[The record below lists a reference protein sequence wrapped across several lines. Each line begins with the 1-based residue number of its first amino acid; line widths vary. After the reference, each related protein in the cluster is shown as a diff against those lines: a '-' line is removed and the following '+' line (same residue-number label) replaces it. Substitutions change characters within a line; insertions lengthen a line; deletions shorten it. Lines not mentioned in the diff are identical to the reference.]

1 MSQPKSDKTI
11 LVIGGGIAGM
21 TAAVEAA
28 EVGYKVVLVEKE
40 PFLGGRVVRMNQYFP
55 KLCPPTCGMEI
66 NARRVRQNPLISV
79 YTMAEVTQ
87 VGGSPG
93 DYTVTVKVN
102 PRYVT
107 GKVDLDASHA
117 EAIASERVDTFNA
130 DMGKTKA
137 LYRPHPMSYPS
148 TFVLDRAALSDEDK
162 GKLESAA
169 PEGAI
174 DFDMQPETV
183 ELKAGAIIVATG
195 WVPYDARKI
204 ENLGF
209 GACKNVI
216 TNIMMERLASES
228 GPTGGK
234 IQRPGDGKE
243 PASVAFVQCAGS
255 RDENHLQYCSGV
267 CCMASMKQARYV
279 RELYPAADIYLFYI
293 DVRAMGRNEDF
304 FAKVAKD
311 GKLILRKGK
320 VADIVTEASGR
331 LTVVAEDVASGL
343 KTRETVDLVVLA
355 TGMQPSVAGEA
366 LPAGLKTDD
375 YGFFAP
381 DGGQKGIYSAGCAKS
396 PVDVATAVQDATGT
410 ALKAIQ
416 TIVGEAL

>member
-1 MSQPKSDKTI
+1 VSQPKSDKTI

-66 NARRVRQNPLISV
+66 NARRIRQNPLISV

-107 GKVDLDASHA
+107 GKVDLDDSHA

-162 GKLESAA
+162 GKLESAV

-195 WVPYDARKI
+195 WAPYDARKI

-209 GACKNVI
+209 GTCKNVV
-216 TNIMMERLASES
+216 TNIMMERLAAES

-279 RELYPAADIYLFYI
+279 REKLPDTNVTIFYI
-293 DVRAMGRNEDF
+293 DIRPTGRHEDF
-304 FAKVAKD
+304 YYELLGDEKITFV
-311 GKLILRKGK
+311 KGK
-320 VADIVTEASGR
+320 VAKITEEAGGA
-331 LTVVAEDVASGL
+331 LKLDVEDSITGTKIADAF
-343 KTRETVDLVVLA
+343 DLVVLA
-355 TGMQPSVAGEA
+355 TGMVPSLAAEK
-366 LPAGLKTDD
+366 LPLDLKLDD
-375 YGFFAP
+375 YGFVVDGEEQGIFA
-381 DGGQKGIYSAGCAKS
+381 AG
-396 PVDVATAVQDATGT
+396 VARHPIEVTRTVKEGTGA

-416 TIVGEAL
+416 YITQS